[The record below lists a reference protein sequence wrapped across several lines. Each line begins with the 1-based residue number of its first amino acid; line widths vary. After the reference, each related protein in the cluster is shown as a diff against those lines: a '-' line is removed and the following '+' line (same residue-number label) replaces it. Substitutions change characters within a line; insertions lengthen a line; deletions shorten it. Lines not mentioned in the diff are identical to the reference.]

1 MKTINIT
8 GSITLTYSID
18 VDVDVGFDIDDEQAV
33 RNLVDR
39 LITEEH
45 LGWDYTS
52 ERDLYIGDV
61 NELEIE
67 E

>member
-1 MKTINIT
+1 MRTINIT

-18 VDVDVGFDIDDEQAV
+18 VDVDLDFDIENLEAV

-39 LITEEH
+39 QITEEH

>member
-18 VDVDVGFDIDDEQAV
+18 VDVDLGFDIENRERV
-33 RNLVDR
+33 RGLVDR

-45 LGWDYTS
+45 LGWDYNS
-52 ERDLYIGDV
+52 NRDLYIGDV
-61 NELEIE
+61 NELETE
-67 E
+67 Q

>member
-18 VDVDVGFDIDDEQAV
+18 VDVEDGFDIDNLDSV
-33 RNLVDR
+33 RSLVER

-45 LGWDYTS
+45 LGWDYNS
-52 ERDLYIGDV
+52 QRDLYIGDV
-61 NELEIE
+61 NELEE
-67 E
+67 AE